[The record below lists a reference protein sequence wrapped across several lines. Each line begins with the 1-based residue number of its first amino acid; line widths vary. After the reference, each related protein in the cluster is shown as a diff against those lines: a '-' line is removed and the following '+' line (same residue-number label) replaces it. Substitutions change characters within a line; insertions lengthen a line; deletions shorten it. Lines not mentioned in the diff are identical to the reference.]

1 LNTETQEEK
10 VELGTQ
16 ELMNKKEKLLVF
28 ITFLIS

>member
-1 LNTETQEEK
+1 MNTETQEEK